1 MKKKYSILV
10 FIAIGLLAFSA
21 CSSENEEKGKNTQLS
36 VTTDIATRSVITGT
50 AFSGGDEI
58 GVYALNSGGSAY
70 SAASMNMRAIYQKPW
85 LFPNGSIYLN
95 TDPATIYAY
104 YPYASTNSTLSV
116 PIDITNNATTG
127 QTDYL
132 YGAGTATVNSESPT
146 AHIKFNHAL
155 TRLTFNIKLSNIST
169 LTNLLTGVSLKNTS
183 GGDTAVAVKGN
194 MNIMTGSIKRTIN
207 TSASID
213 YSMKTTLDSLKTTSV
228 DMLVMPVSVNKN
240 MTVSMVIDGKTY
252 SVVLPSITF
261 QAGNQYTYSVLVS
274 IRDTR
279 LIIGD
284 CTITEWKNETASST
298 TVTDANY
305 TKDTQTAPKI
315 GDYLFSDGTWG
326 ALATNTGKT
335 PIAVIF
341 SNTTST
347 TDQSHGWTRGYAMAL
362 KDASTSSAWDT
373 KGGTVIPNPTGSYI
387 TT

>member
-132 YGAGTATVNSESPT
+132 YGAATVNSESPT

-155 TRLTFNIKLSNIST
+155 ARLTLNIKLSNIST
-169 LTNLLTGVSLKNTS
+169 LTN
-183 GGDTAVAVKGN
+183 
-194 MNIMTGSIKRTIN
+194 
-207 TSASID
+207 
-213 YSMKTTLDSLKTTSV
+213 
-228 DMLVMPVSVNKN
+228 
-240 MTVSMVIDGKTY
+240 
-252 SVVLPSITF
+252 
-261 QAGNQYTYSVLVS
+261 
-274 IRDTR
+274 
-279 LIIGD
+279 
-284 CTITEWKNETASST
+284 
-298 TVTDANY
+298 
-305 TKDTQTAPKI
+305 
-315 GDYLFSDGTWG
+315 
-326 ALATNTGKT
+326 
-335 PIAVIF
+335 
-341 SNTTST
+341 
-347 TDQSHGWTRGYAMAL
+347 
-362 KDASTSSAWDT
+362 
-373 KGGTVIPNPTGSYI
+373 
-387 TT
+387 